1 MSPRV
6 SAHAALLAAVS
17 VLVLCG
23 PGHADEGE
31 LPPALMELLEA
42 ANAQGATQFTQA
54 VQLIALTQDPET
66 VVRAAET
73 LERGSVARR
82 ALGLEPV
89 LLPEEAAVAAASE
102 VVAEDDTAYHGPNG
116 IAGVVAAVPVSFAR
130 SLATGRLELWQ
141 GRASLGVRFDSG
153 NTDRQDYTFAL
164 QVRRE
169 LSGWGFQGDIDYAYS
184 EVNNVIGRDNFRIR
198 LRGEREAGERFTYFA
213 ATDYERDRISSY
225 DWTGF
230 AGVGAGYRVLTQ
242 PGRTWIVRAGPGLRL
257 LAEPGNGTQT
267 VGALDVG
274 SDVSLALTES
284 ITLTSETGLLI
295 ADTSRFDQLFGLN
308 SALNDLWSLRVQYRY
323 RHEFEPNPGFVR
335 GDSRTDISIVREF

>member
-17 VLVLCG
+17 VLVLSG

-42 ANAQGATQFTQA
+42 ANAQGPTQFTQA